1 MFPRGYQKSHAK
13 VAKVGKGGFLIG
25 EEIVHVPHSRDA
37 LTRGKDAKE
46 AKEDWL
52 LVTGNW
58 GGHEVGKVDAC
69 LRSFPSGKELGRPR
83 MVVRTGAVG

>member
-13 VAKVGKGGFLIG
+13 GAKPRRWCG
-25 EEIVHVPHSRDA
+25 A
-37 LTRGKDAKE
+37 QTRN

-58 GGHEVGKVDAC
+58 GGHEVGKD
-69 LRSFPSGKELGRPR
+69 ELVYVLFRLEKN
-83 MVVRTGAVG
+83 

>member
-25 EEIVHVPHSRDA
+25 EEIAHVPQSRDA
-37 LTRGKDAKE
+37 LTRAKVGKE

-58 GGHEVGKVDAC
+58 GGMKWGR
-69 LRSFPSGKELGRPR
+69 LRLVYVLFRLEKN
-83 MVVRTGAVG
+83 